1 MTIAQFDKSPA
12 VNFQEEDRSDFVS
25 GVSVVSAAVVG
36 PFRRGPEKAVVT
48 TPDEFLELFEVST
61 DWGFAAHTALDFLE
75 EGNQLTVLRVQ
86 KNARRAGLV
95 VYNDVFSSFD
105 NTANSNA
112 MPFPFG
118 TFDDYLSGVRQFI
131 NAIITGNFVT
141 GNVTAVG
148 LNDGVTNY
156 TQNVAFI
163 TDHNTTARA
172 VTDAINALINTG
184 IAVDVSP
191 GGASAIAMSGNALN
205 NIRVVSPEG
214 KTFTLSLSTTGGAS
228 QPTFAVATSNAA
240 QHKLFEIF
248 AENPGKHGNN
258 LGVRF
263 SDIKNS
269 TYKQLTLTF
278 SADFVALNNIAFNFT
293 YKGQT
298 DIVNVVYASSHA
310 NTITAIGTAIQN
322 LIGVAG
328 TVLVDAVARTIK
340 IISPE
345 AGEDNISVTTPLVT
359 LGASQATCAVTT
371 VAPTA
376 NDDTFKLELFN
387 RSNQIVPIKT
397 YVVSLRKIN
406 DGFNS
411 SLYIEDVV
419 NTGADK
425 SIDIRINH
433 YETNLLGQLKGI
445 STSTIYWLNGGT
457 DGTQPVSADLATAWD
472 TLKDRILF
480 PNARLLLN
488 AGFADSTVQTK
499 MIDVAESRGVSVAIL
514 DVPSASQ
521 EATAAATYRNATLN
535 ANSSFAMIATNDP
548 EIVDSFSQRRFY
560 VPPSARLG
568 AVIARSLNIAP
579 YLSPAG
585 LNRGYIRNI
594 VGLRY
599 NYSQGQ
605 RDTLAT
611 AQINPII
618 NLQGGFGYV
627 LWDAITLLK
636 KKTVMSYASSRFNM
650 CYIREE
656 CERFFP
662 TLLHEP
668 IDDNL
673 FFKVEQFGEQ
683 LLQPMI
689 ERGALRNGKLVA
701 NKTNNKPTDEDAGRF
716 NVSLFLDFPRPAR
729 EINIKLIP
737 TRAGGIQFIEQL

>member
-12 VNFQEEDRSDFVS
+12 INFQEIDRSDFVS

-36 PFRRGPEKAVVT
+36 PFRRGPNSAIVT
-48 TPDEFLELFEVST
+48 TPDEFLDLFEVST
-61 DWGFAAHTALDFLE
+61 EWGFAAHAALDFLE
-75 EGNQLTVLRVQ
+75 EGNQLTVLRVY
-86 KNARRAGLV
+86 KSARRAGLV
-95 VYNDVFSSFD
+95 VYNDVFSAFD
-105 NTANSNA
+105 NTSNSNV

-118 TFDDYLSGVRQFI
+118 TFDDYLSGVRQYI
-131 NAIITGNFVT
+131 NAIITGTFVT
-141 GNVTAVG
+141 GNIIAVG

-156 TQNVAFI
+156 TQNVAFV

-184 IAVDVSP
+184 LASTESP
-191 GGASAIAMSGNALN
+191 GGASAIATSGNALN

-214 KTFTLSLSTTGGAS
+214 KTFTLTLSATGGAS
-228 QPTFAVATSNAA
+228 QPTFGILTNNAA
-240 QHKLFEIF
+240 QPKLFEIF

-263 SDIKNS
+263 SDLKNS

-278 SADFVALNNIAFNFT
+278 NADFVSLNNIACNFT

-310 NTITAIGTAIQN
+310 NTIGLLGTAIQN
-322 LIGVAG
+322 FIGTAG
-328 TVLVDAVARTIK
+328 TVLVDAAARTVK
-340 IISPE
+340 ILSPN
-345 AGEDNISVTTPLVT
+345 AGEDDISISTPLVT
-359 LGASQATCAVTT
+359 LGASQATCVVTT
-371 VAPTA
+371 AAPTA
-376 NDDTFKLELFN
+376 NDDTFKLELFS
-387 RSNQIVPIKT
+387 RSNQVIPIKT
-397 YVVSLRKIN
+397 YVISLRKIS

-411 SLYIEDVV
+411 SLYIEDVI

-445 STSTIYWLNGGT
+445 SGSTIYWLNGGT
-457 DGTQPVSADLATAWD
+457 DGTQPSSADLAAAWD
-472 TLKDRILF
+472 TLKDRIVY

-499 MIDVAESRGVSVAIL
+499 MIDVAETRGVSVAIL

-521 EATAAATYRNATLN
+521 EASAASTYRNTTLN
-535 ANSSFAMIATNDP
+535 ANSSFAVLATNDP
-548 EIVDSFSQRRFY
+548 EIVDTFSQRRFY

-568 AVIARSLNIAP
+568 AVFARSLNIAP

-594 VGLRY
+594 VGVRY
-599 NYSQGQ
+599 NYSQGN
-605 RDTLAT
+605 RDILAT

-618 NLQGGFGYV
+618 NVQGGFGYV
-627 LWDAITLLK
+627 LWDALTLLK
-636 KKTVMSYASSRFNM
+636 KKTVMSYVASRLNM

-662 TLLHEP
+662 TLLQEP
-668 IDDNL
+668 IDNNL
-673 FFKVEQFGEQ
+673 FFKIEQFGEA
-683 LLQPMI
+683 LLGPMV
-689 ERGALRNGKLVA
+689 ERGALRNGKIVA
-701 NKTNNKPTDEDAGRF
+701 NKTNNKPTDEDAGRV
-716 NVSLFLDFPRPAR
+716 NIMLYLDFPRPSR
-729 EINIKLIP
+729 EINVKLIP
-737 TRAGGIQFIEQL
+737 TRAGGIQFVEQL